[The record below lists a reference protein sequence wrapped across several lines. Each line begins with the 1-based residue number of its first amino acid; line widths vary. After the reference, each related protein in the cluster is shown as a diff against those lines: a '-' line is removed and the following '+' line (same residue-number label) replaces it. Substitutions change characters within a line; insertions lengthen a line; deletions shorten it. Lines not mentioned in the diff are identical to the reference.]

1 MTSLF
6 FMTSTKSSRTLFYKE
21 PVYKQLAIQWQ
32 IAKQLSGLN
41 LKYNNNYRNN
51 KATIKTTDSKKMELF
66 LCNKRKTVAKLTIH
80 QNSDFSKALLGEF
93 SNHLPWISILNSGNC
108 FLPRRHRLLNQTTK
122 QPLSNFEGWKKV

>member
-6 FMTSTKSSRTLFYKE
+6 FMTSTKSSSTLFYKE

-51 KATIKTTDSKKMELF
+51 TATIKTTDSRKMELF
-66 LCNKRKTVAKLTIH
+66 LCNKRKTAVKLTIH

-93 SNHLPWISILNSGNC
+93 SNHLS
-108 FLPRRHRLLNQTTK
+108 
-122 QPLSNFEGWKKV
+122 